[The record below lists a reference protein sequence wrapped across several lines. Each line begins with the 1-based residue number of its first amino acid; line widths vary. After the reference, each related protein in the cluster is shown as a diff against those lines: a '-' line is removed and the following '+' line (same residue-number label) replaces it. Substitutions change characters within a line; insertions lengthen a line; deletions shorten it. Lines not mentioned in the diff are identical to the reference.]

1 MGVIHDVK
9 RYETPM
15 QKLQVVPYGIEK
27 DHSPRVVFLFS
38 PGYRSRA
45 ADHPLLR
52 LCGIFVIS
60 QFIINAGFTRFTN
73 H

>member
-45 ADHPLLR
+45 ADSPLLR
-52 LCGIFVIS
+52 LCGILLLVNLS
-60 QFIINAGFTRFTN
+60 KNAGFTRFTN